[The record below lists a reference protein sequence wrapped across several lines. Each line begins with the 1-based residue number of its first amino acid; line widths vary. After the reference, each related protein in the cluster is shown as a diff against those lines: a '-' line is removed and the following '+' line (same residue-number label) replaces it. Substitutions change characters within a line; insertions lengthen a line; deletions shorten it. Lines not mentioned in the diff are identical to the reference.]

1 MRLIEVDVIGLLT
14 AQTAL
19 DGVEDMF
26 ARQPAIVWP
35 RSHWN
40 PAFGGEDDL
49 RPPSFEP
56 LANYGLGPPHG
67 FEIAAHRIA
76 IGSVEEIHALVDG
89 RLHDR
94 EAGSLVTLLAE
105 GHRAQTNFRHL
116 EPCAAHAFDFHP
128 ISLNPQSRA
137 AMP

>member
-19 DGVEDMF
+19 DGGEDMF

-49 RPPSFEP
+49 GPPSFEP
-56 LANYGLGPPHG
+56 LANYGLGPPYG

-89 RLHDR
+89 CSMI
-94 EAGSLVTLLAE
+94 AKLVASSHCLPKVIVPKQISDTL
-105 GHRAQTNFRHL
+105 
-116 EPCAAHAFDFHP
+116 
-128 ISLNPQSRA
+128 
-137 AMP
+137 